1 MTMQQ
6 SNQQTRF
13 RRGGNSFVRH
23 TGLAAPF
30 VFNNVSTDVSSPGGA
45 ATGLA
50 SVGINTQA
58 ELAFANIRYFADGS
72 ERPDFVF
79 NQEQYRSASIMIV
92 GLNYGTGSSRTGAI
106 TRPLAAWG
114 VRVYIGESFGP
125 IFLTNAVQY
134 GVLTVELSR
143 PTIDRIA
150 DWVRANPGIPM
161 SVDLERQVVEIPGLE
176 PIPFQTDART
186 RNKLLTGVDDL
197 EEINPH
203 LPAARA
209 KRAEDERERPWVYQY
224 RGPSR

>member
-1 MTMQQ
+1 MTIQQTFQQ
-6 SNQQTRF
+6 SAF
-13 RRGGNSFVRH
+13 RRGGNRFVRH

-30 VFNNVSTDVSSPGGA
+30 VFNNVSTDVSSPGGE
-45 ATGLA
+45 ATGLLG
-50 SVGINTQA
+50 VGIDTPA
-58 ELAFANIRYFADGS
+58 ELAFANIRYFPDGS

-125 IFLTNAVQY
+125 IFLTNAMQY
-134 GVLTVELSR
+134 GVLTVELPR

-161 SVDLERQVVEIPGLE
+161 TVDLEREVVEIPGLE
-176 PIPFQTDART
+176 PIPFQTEARK
-186 RNKLLTGVDDL
+186 RNKLLTAMDDM
-197 EEINPH
+197 EEISPH
-203 LPAARA
+203 LSAARA
-209 KRAEDERERPWVYQY
+209 KRAEDERERPWVYQF
-224 RGPSR
+224 RGPGR

>member
-6 SNQQTRF
+6 FNQQSRF
-13 RRGGNSFVRH
+13 RRGGNRFVRH

-30 VFNNVSTDVSSPGGA
+30 VFNNVSTDVSSPGGE
-45 ATGLA
+45 ATGLMD
-50 SVGINTQA
+50 VGIDTQA

-125 IFLTNAVQY
+125 IFLTNAMQY
-134 GVLTVELSR
+134 GVLTVQLPR
-143 PTIDRIA
+143 PTIERIA

-161 SVDLERQVVEIPGLE
+161 TVDLERQVIEMPGLE
-176 PIPFQTDART
+176 PIAFETEARK
-186 RNKLLTGVDDL
+186 RNKLLTAIDDL
-197 EEINPH
+197 DEINPH
-203 LPAARA
+203 LPAAKT
-209 KRAEDERERPWVYQY
+209 KRAEDERERPWVYDY
-224 RGPSR
+224 RSSGR